1 MFSPLLKIIPP
12 HPTIFRYVSKESH
25 QQKVNGVSAELKKS
39 FLGEKNN

>member
-1 MFSPLLKIIPP
+1 MFSPLLKTNPP

-25 QQKVNGVSAELKKS
+25 QQKVNCFLAELKKS